1 MLYGEYPF
9 NTKNGINSL
18 YDVILKCN
26 IRWDSTDVSPQ
37 AKALMKRMLVV
48 DVQKRYIIFHPLNA
62 TASNNA
68 KTLLRRLL

>member
-26 IRWDSTDVSPQ
+26 IRWDSADISPQ

-48 DVQKRYIIFHPLNA
+48 DVQNRYLIFHQMQPLLI
-62 TASNNA
+62 T
-68 KTLLRRLL
+68 